1 MAKKIDSKI
10 TDSPSADGRSVDRRK
25 FLKGAA
31 IAGAGA
37 AAVGVGESA
46 KAAILPQGVAPAVT
60 PAVMRPSSTLAQAE
74 LATSSVSMPAQYP
87 GVSHGKPGSDYM
99 VDVIKTLDID
109 YIITNPASSCRGLHE
124 SIVTYGGNS
133 APELLTTMHEESGT
147 AMGHGYFKVSG
158 KPLGSLCHGTV
169 GLQHAAMAVYN
180 AWCDRAPVIMM
191 IGNEMDAE
199 HRRPGTPTLHAA
211 QDPAA
216 MIRDFTKWDDQPAS
230 LQHFSESMVRAY
242 KIALTPPYEPVLI
255 VMGEAMQDEVPEPS
269 AVEHLSIPNV
279 TIPSAPAGDG
289 NAVRETAAML
299 VGAEYPVLVADR
311 AARTQ
316 AGMEALVELAELLQA
331 PVVDQG
337 GRMNFPNMHHLYHRG
352 KAAIRRA
359 DVVVG
364 LELTDMWGSVNDMSD
379 TAHPTQG
386 TAVRPGTRM
395 VSIGMG
401 DLYIRANYQD
411 FQRYQPVDI
420 AIGADAEATL
430 PLLIEAVNAQLT
442 DAQRARIDARGQQ
455 LRDAYARA
463 RAATPAQAAASAW
476 DASPVSGA
484 RLAAEMWELIKG
496 EDWALVSRDQSI
508 SAWPHRIWDFQNYYQ
523 WIGGPGGQGVGYG
536 LPAAVGAA
544 LAHREH
550 GRLAINIQND
560 GDAMYAPGALW
571 TAAHHRI
578 PLLTVMHNNR
588 AYHQEVMHLQR
599 LASWRQRGYE
609 NANWR
614 VATTIEDPHVDFA
627 KLADSMGVA
636 SIGPIDNPNDLA
648 PALRRAIDIVKGG
661 EPALVDVITQPR

>member
-1 MAKKIDSKI
+1 MTKNRDSHRKE
-10 TDSPSADGRSVDRRK
+10 SSAVDRRG

-31 IAGAGA
+31 VAGA
-37 AAVGVGESA
+37 AAVTAGESA
-46 KAAILPQGVAPAVT
+46 RAAILPNGESQPQT
-60 PAVMRPSSTLAQAE
+60 PRVMRPSTYLAQAE
-74 LATSSVSMPAQYP
+74 HATPASVQVQHEYP
-87 GVSHGKPGSDYM
+87 GTSHGKPGSDYM
-99 VDVIKTLDID
+99 VDVLKTLDID

-124 SIVTYGGNS
+124 SLVTYGGNS

-147 AMGHGYFKVSG
+147 AMGHGYFKVTG
-158 KPLGSLCHGTV
+158 RPLGSLCHGTV

-191 IGNEMDAE
+191 IGNEMDAR

-230 LQHFSESMVRAY
+230 LQHFAESMVRAY

-255 VMGEAMQDEVPEPS
+255 VLGEAMQDEVPEPS
-269 AVEHLSIPNV
+269 AVEGFSIPKLV
-279 TIPSAPAGDG
+279 IPAPPAGDA

-299 VGAEYPVLVADR
+299 VAAEYPVIVADR

-316 AGMEALVELAELLQA
+316 AGMEMLVELAELLQA

-337 GRMNFPNMHHLYHRG
+337 GRMNFPNMHHLYQRG
-352 KAAIRRA
+352 GAAIRRA
-359 DVVVG
+359 DVLVG
-364 LELTDMWGSVNDMSD
+364 LELTDMWGTVNDYLD
-379 TAHPTQG
+379 AAHPQITRV
-386 TAVRPGTRM
+386 ARPEARL
-395 VSIGMG
+395 VSIGVG

-430 PLLIEAVNAQLT
+430 PLLIEEVRMQLT
-442 DAQRARIDARGQQ
+442 DAHRARINARGQQ

-463 RAATPAQAAASAW
+463 REAVPQQAAESAW
-476 DASPVSGA
+476 NASPISGA
-484 RLAAEMWELIKG
+484 RLTYEMWELIQN

-508 SAWPHRIWDFQNYYQ
+508 SAWPHRVWNFDRYYQ

-544 LAHREH
+544 LAHRAE
-550 GRLAINIQND
+550 GRLAVNIQND

-599 LASWRQRGYE
+599 LCSWRQRGYE
-609 NANWR
+609 DGKWR
-614 VATTIEDPHVDFA
+614 IATTIEDPNVDFA

-636 SIGPIDNPNDLA
+636 SFGPIENPNDLA
-648 PALRRAIDIVKGG
+648 PALRAAIDVVKNG
-661 EPALVDVITQPR
+661 EPALVDVVTQPR

>member
-1 MAKKIDSKI
+1 MAKKINSKGK
-10 TDSPSADGRSVDRRK
+10 SGRAVDRRN
-25 FLKGAA
+25 FIKGAA
-31 IAGAGA
+31 VAGA
-37 AAVGVGESA
+37 AAVAAGEGA
-46 KAAILPQGVAPAVT
+46 KAAILPQGDAPAAT
-60 PAVMRPSSTLAQAE
+60 PSVMRPSTSYAQAE
-74 LATSSVSMPAQYP
+74 LATRSVSMPSQYP
-87 GVSHGKPGSDYM
+87 GVSNGKPGSDYM

-124 SIVTYGGNS
+124 SLVTYGGNS

-158 KPLGSLCHGTV
+158 KPMGSLCHGTV

-230 LQHFSESMVRAY
+230 LQHFAESMVRAY

-255 VMGEAMQDEVPEPS
+255 VMGEVMQDEVPEPS
-269 AVEHLSIPNV
+269 AVEHFSIPKV
-279 TIPSAPAGDG
+279 TIPAPPAGDG

-299 VGAEYPVLVADR
+299 VSAEYPVFVADR

-316 AGMEALVELAELLQA
+316 AGMQALVELAELLQA

-364 LELTDMWGSVNDMSD
+364 LELTDMWGTVNDMSD
-379 TAHPTQG
+379 TVHPTQG
-386 TAVRPGTRM
+386 PAVRPGTRM
-395 VSIGMG
+395 VSIGVG
-401 DLYIRANYQD
+401 DIYIRANYQD

-420 AIGADAEATL
+420 AIGADAESTL
-430 PLLIEAVNAQLT
+430 PLLIEAVKTQLT
-442 DAQRARIDARGQQ
+442 DAQRSNIAARGQQ
-455 LRDAYARA
+455 LREAYARA
-463 RAATPAQAAASAW
+463 RADTPAQAAASAW
-476 DASPVSGA
+476 NASPISGA
-484 RLAAEMWELIKG
+484 RLSAEMWELIKN

-508 SAWPHRIWDFQNYYQ
+508 SAWPHRIWDFKQYHQ

-560 GDAMYAPGALW
+560 GDCMYAPGALW

-578 PLLTVMHNNR
+578 PLLSVMHNNR

-599 LASWRQRGYE
+599 LCSWRQRGYDD
-609 NANWR
+609 AKWR
-614 VATTIEDPHVDFA
+614 VATTIEDPFIDFA